1 MAGDAFEETL
11 AGFRRWA
18 GTTDRKLNG
27 DPEEDASELDTVFG
41 LMPDYLGI
49 DARPG

>member
-27 DPEEDASELDTVFG
+27 DPNLKSAAIADDSPMGFKA
-41 LMPDYLGI
+41 
-49 DARPG
+49 APGPI